1 MIKQNPFYPK
11 FEIIYHIWI
20 KLTGRQRSLDPVG
33 FIEVFTEKPI
43 DLNQALFLSFRARP
57 LHHLFFLRKI
67 TKFAGQ

>member
-43 DLNQALFLSFRARP
+43 DLD
-57 LHHLFFLRKI
+57 
-67 TKFAGQ
+67 

>member
-33 FIEVFTEKPI
+33 FIEVFTEKH
-43 DLNQALFLSFRARP
+43 QALFLSFRARP
-57 LHHLFFLRKI
+57 LHHLFFLRKK